1 MNEKIQ
7 KVAGLVATG
16 KFWKEAIIMTL
27 GMMVAAA
34 AVYYF
39 LVPSKLIIGTVS
51 GLSIVLSGIF
61 ETFFGIQIKVSL
73 FVVIINAILLVLAW
87 LLIGEEF
94 GAKTV
99 YTAMILGPLMDFWA
113 WVMPYQS
120 LMEPGTTS
128 VMGDIWFDLC
138 CFVLLLSLSQ
148 AILFN
153 INASTGGLDIL
164 AKIVNKYL
172 HFDIGSFRVGGRSD
186 DLLHSLRHQ
195 SFQDGDHRPDRH
207 VDQRPGRGLLHRQPE
222 QAEKSL
228 CDFQ

>member
-16 KFWKEAIIMTL
+16 KFWKEVIIMTL

-113 WVMPYQS
+113 WVMPYQC
-120 LMEPGTTS
+120 LVYNIQEILKREPEPEST
-128 VMGDIWFDLC
+128 FD
-138 CFVLLLSLSQ
+138 VL
-148 AILFN
+148 
-153 INASTGGLDIL
+153 G
-164 AKIVNKYL
+164 
-172 HFDIGSFRVGGRSD
+172 
-186 DLLHSLRHQ
+186 
-195 SFQDGDHRPDRH
+195 RH
-207 VDQRPGRGLLHRQPE
+207 VRPVGDAAGIPAAGAASATENPRPALSGADRIDLGV
-222 QAEKSL
+222 
-228 CDFQ
+228 F

>member
-113 WVMPYQS
+113 WVMPCLRLSCSTSTRPPEDLTS
-120 LMEPGTTS
+120 LPKSSINISISTS
-128 VMGDIWFDLC
+128 E
-138 CFVLLLSLSQ
+138 
-148 AILFN
+148 
-153 INASTGGLDIL
+153 
-164 AKIVNKYL
+164 
-172 HFDIGSFRVGGRSD
+172 
-186 DLLHSLRHQ
+186 LRCQ
-195 SFQDGDHRPDRH
+195 W
-207 VDQRPGRGLLHRQPE
+207 PE
-222 QAEKSL
+222 R
-228 CDFQ
+228 

>member
-99 YTAMILGPLMDFWA
+99 YTAMILGPLMDFWLIH
-113 WVMPYQS
+113 VPMSPMITILNG
-120 LMEPGTTS
+120 LMANAVQQIIAPATDTEAPMS
-128 VMGDIWFDLC
+128 KWRY
-138 CFVLLLSLSQ
+138 LL
-148 AILFN
+148 
-153 INASTGGLDIL
+153 TIL
-164 AKIVNKYL
+164 ARM
-172 HFDIGSFRVGGRSD
+172 SS
-186 DLLHSLRHQ
+186 
-195 SFQDGDHRPDRH
+195 PP
-207 VDQRPGRGLLHRQPE
+207 VDALMLNRI
-222 QAEKSL
+222 A
-228 CDFQ
+228 

>member
-16 KFWKEAIIMTL
+16 KFWKEVIIMTL

-73 FVVIINAILLVLAW
+73 FVVIINALLLVLAW

-128 VMGDIWFDLC
+128 VMG
-138 CFVLLLSLSQ
+138 
-148 AILFN
+148 
-153 INASTGGLDIL
+153 
-164 AKIVNKYL
+164 
-172 HFDIGSFRVGGRSD
+172 RSEE
-186 DLLHSLRHQ
+186 R
-195 SFQDGDHRPDRH
+195 R
-207 VDQRPGRGLLHRQPE
+207 
-222 QAEKSL
+222 
-228 CDFQ
+228 